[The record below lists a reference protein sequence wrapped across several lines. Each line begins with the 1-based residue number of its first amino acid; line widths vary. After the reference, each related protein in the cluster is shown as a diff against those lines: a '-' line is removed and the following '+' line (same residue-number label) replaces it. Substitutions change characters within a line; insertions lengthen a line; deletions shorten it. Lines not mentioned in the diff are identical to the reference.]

1 MRLVLLRAFAFVA
14 LALTLVGSQ
23 PARMAAQQRLPQ
35 APGFMVLPE
44 IRTKLEAALA
54 APNALLVVDY
64 HRVDFRFGP
73 NVRIDA
79 AIVTVGGP
87 QNRVRGLRV
96 QVTDDTRAGRP
107 ERSSYV
113 DFEEIAGLSE
123 ALTAMTDLV
132 RSWAGSQDRRM
143 TELSFTSV
151 GGFRVEVREMG
162 RVQRAFMYTGLIEPV
177 VTGFDVND
185 LTALKQAVDQAVGI
199 LNSK

>member
-1 MRLVLLRAFAFVA
+1 MRPVVYRAFAFAA
-14 LALTLVGSQ
+14 LALTFAASQ
-23 PARMAAQQRLPQ
+23 TAPAGAQQRLPQ
-35 APGFMVLPE
+35 VPGFVVLPE

-54 APNALLVVDY
+54 SSNALLVADY

-79 AIVTVGGP
+79 VVIAVGSP

-96 QVTDDTRAGRP
+96 QVTDSNRAGNP

-113 DFEEIAGLSE
+113 DIEEIAGLSD
-123 ALTAMTDLV
+123 ALSAMSDLV
-132 RSWAGSQDRRM
+132 RNWSGSQDRRT
-143 TELSFTSV
+143 TELSFTSA

-162 RVQRAFMYTGLIEPV
+162 RVQRAFMYTGVIEPV
-177 VTGFDVND
+177 VTTFDLGD
-185 LTALKQAVDQAVGI
+185 LTALKTAVDQALGI